1 VDRESRNATVFF
13 YNRFENS
20 ATLFFVRFALL
31 KTVGK
36 GLYILLTKIL
46 QIDTINH
53 HAQGETF
60 GSTCKKSA
68 PPGGTAQARSL
79 NIGLQEKLL

>member
-13 YNRFENS
+13 YNKIENS

-46 QIDTINH
+46 RIDTINH

-60 GSTCKKSA
+60 GPTCFILA
-68 PPGGTAQARSL
+68 LPGGTGQARSL
-79 NIGLQEKLL
+79 NIDLQEKLL